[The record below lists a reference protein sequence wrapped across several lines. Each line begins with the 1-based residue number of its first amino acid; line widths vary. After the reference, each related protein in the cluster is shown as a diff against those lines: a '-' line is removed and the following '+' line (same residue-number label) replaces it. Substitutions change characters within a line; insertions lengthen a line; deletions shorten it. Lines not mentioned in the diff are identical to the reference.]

1 MLKNKSEFTK
11 NIVTLITGTA
21 VAQAIPIAISP
32 ILTRIYTPEDFGV
45 FALFIAIISIF
56 GIIANARYELAIM
69 LPKKDEDAIN
79 IFVLGFI
86 ITCFITL
93 FLLILVIVFND
104 YLKIFLENEEIGFW
118 LYFVPIAVFF
128 SGMYNILNY
137 FNNRKKNYKD
147 LRNATIL
154 KAIVLA
160 IVQLSIG
167 FIKSGA
173 SGLISGQLISNMFA
187 NIKLLKNILK
197 DKMLV
202 SKISKIKIIAL
213 AKKYKK
219 FPKYSL
225 PSSFCD
231 IITTQLPFFLL
242 PKIFGLQISGFFFL
256 SKRIISL
263 PASLI
268 ASSISQVYFQNLSD
282 AKKNKERVFPI
293 FIDTIKKLFLIA
305 LPTSL
310 LMFLFS
316 PIIFEIIF
324 GKDWLISGEIA
335 KYLALVFFITFIVS
349 PLSISFTVSMELRRS
364 AFWQYLYLI
373 TSSCL
378 FLIFLLN
385 DYELKTF
392 LFYFVLHEYILYGI
406 YLYMIFRTVKDMD
419 NFKKV

>member
-45 FALFIAIISIF
+45 FALFLAIISIF

-79 IFVLGFI
+79 IFALGFI
-86 ITCFITL
+86 ITCLITL
-93 FLLILVIVFND
+93 ILLIFVIIFND
-104 YLKIFLENEEIGFW
+104 YLKKLLENEEIGFW
-118 LYFVPIAVFF
+118 LYFVPLAVFF
-128 SGMYNILNY
+128 SGIYNILNY
-137 FNNRKKNYKD
+137 FNNRKKNYED

-154 KAIVLA
+154 KSIVLA

-167 FIKSGA
+167 FIKNGP
-173 SGLISGQLISNMFA
+173 SGLILGQLISNMFA
-187 NIKLLKNILK
+187 NIKLLRNILK
-197 DKMLV
+197 DKTLV

-213 AKKYKK
+213 AKKYKN

-231 IITTQLPFFLL
+231 IATTQLPFFLL

-256 SKRIISL
+256 SKKIISM
-263 PASLI
+263 PASLM
-268 ASSISQVYFQNLSD
+268 ASSISQVYFQRLSD
-282 AKKNKERVFPI
+282 AKKKNERVFPI

-305 LPTSL
+305 LPISL

-316 PIIFEIIF
+316 PVIFEIIF
-324 GKDWLISGEIA
+324 GKDWIISGEIA

-349 PLSISFTVSMELRRS
+349 PLSISFAVSMELKKS

-373 TSSCL
+373 TSSFL
-378 FLIFLLN
+378 FILFLLN
-385 DYELKTF
+385 DYELKNF

-406 YLYMIFRTVKDMD
+406 YLYIIFKTVKDMD

>member
-187 NIKLLKNILK
+187 NIKLLRNILK
-197 DKMLV
+197 NKILV

-231 IITTQLPFFLL
+231 ITTTQLPFFLL

-406 YLYMIFRTVKDMD
+406 YLYMIFRTVKSMD

>member
-1 MLKNKSEFTK
+1 MPK
-11 NIVTLITGTA
+11 
-21 VAQAIPIAISP
+21 
-32 ILTRIYTPEDFGV
+32 
-45 FALFIAIISIF
+45 
-56 GIIANARYELAIM
+56 RYR
-69 LPKKDEDAIN
+69 
-79 IFVLGFI
+79 
-86 ITCFITL
+86 
-93 FLLILVIVFND
+93 
-104 YLKIFLENEEIGFW
+104 
-118 LYFVPIAVFF
+118 LY
-128 SGMYNILNY
+128 S
-137 FNNRKKNYKD
+137 
-147 LRNATIL
+147 
-154 KAIVLA
+154 
-160 IVQLSIG
+160 
-167 FIKSGA
+167 
-173 SGLISGQLISNMFA
+173 
-187 NIKLLKNILK
+187 
-197 DKMLV
+197 
-202 SKISKIKIIAL
+202 
-213 AKKYKK
+213 
-219 FPKYSL
+219 
-225 PSSFCD
+225 
-231 IITTQLPFFLL
+231 
-242 PKIFGLQISGFFFL
+242 
-256 SKRIISL
+256 
-263 PASLI
+263 
-268 ASSISQVYFQNLSD
+268 
-282 AKKNKERVFPI
+282 PI